1 MTICEVAN
9 MSQRVKNNQKPI
21 YHVLTFSGHNTV
33 KIETNDLKPKSPVL
47 WNLNTHLYDL
57 ESKNTQ

>member
-47 WNLNTHLYDL
+47 WNLNTHL
-57 ESKNTQ
+57 